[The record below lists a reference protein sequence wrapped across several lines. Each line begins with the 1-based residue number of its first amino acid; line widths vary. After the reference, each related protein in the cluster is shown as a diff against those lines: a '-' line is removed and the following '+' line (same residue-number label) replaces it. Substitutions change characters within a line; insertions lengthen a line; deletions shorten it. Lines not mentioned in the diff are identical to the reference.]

1 MAATVSSTAAAPL
14 EAAMTS
20 VERLVGC
27 RRREMRE
34 NMEGSGLSGRRD
46 GGRRGLNR
54 QAAAGEWMAPKIPA
68 MFTLLL
74 EIFVS
79 RFGGSL
85 GLRPATILNATTS
98 HLGDGAY

>member
-1 MAATVSSTAAAPL
+1 
-14 EAAMTS
+14 
-20 VERLVGC
+20 
-27 RRREMRE
+27 
-34 NMEGSGLSGRRD
+34 
-46 GGRRGLNR
+46 
-54 QAAAGEWMAPKIPA
+54 MAPKIPA